1 MENKEMGE
9 VQVGMIDEGLRT
21 AHRHGEWSAD
31 KAMLALQ
38 LRSWRAERMVG
49 RRAVIQS
56 TIDLI
61 SNQITQ
67 PNLFPHQPQISLL
80 PAPAH
85 PSTG

>member
-21 AHRHGEWSAD
+21 AHRHGERSAD

-56 TIDLI
+56 TIDL
-61 SNQITQ
+61 SQTR
-67 PNLFPHQPQISLL
+67 
-80 PAPAH
+80 
-85 PSTG
+85 